1 MKMRRISAKTII
13 TAVSR
18 LCIDSNCKANKDLIS
33 LLKMTQQRE
42 RGKDRKVITA
52 ILKNVEIAECERIPI
67 CQDTGIAVVFLEIGN
82 NVKIDLGSYSS
93 VAGIVQEG
101 VRKGYKS
108 GYLRKSV
115 VESLSRINTGDNTPA
130 IVHEKIVAGDHLK
143 IKVLIKGFG
152 AENMAKTK
160 MLPPNAKECE
170 IKKFVLESIR
180 QASSNPCPPVIVGI
194 GIGGTMQKAASLAE
208 EALLEPVKSDTF
220 TSFSINSVIAKPKA
234 GVISRS
240 HSEALAEE
248 SLIKKLE
255 KELLREINK
264 LNIGPAGL
272 GGKTTALSVRIKTF
286 PTHIAGLP
294 VAVNISCWANRHKEI
309 TLNA

>member
-1 MKMRRISAKTII
+1 MRKISAKTII

-33 LLKMTQQRE
+33 LLRMTQQRE
-42 RGKDRKVITA
+42 QGKAKSVITA
-52 ILKNVEIAECERIPI
+52 ILKNVEIAACERIPI
-67 CQDTGIAVVFLEIGN
+67 CQDTGIAVVFLEIGDN
-82 NVKIDLGSYSS
+82 IKIDLGSYSS
-93 VAGIVQEG
+93 LDSIVQEG
-101 VRKGYKS
+101 VRKGYQD

-115 VESLSRINTGDNTPA
+115 VDSLSRINTGDNTPA
-130 IVHEKIVAGDHLK
+130 IIHEKIVSGTHLK

-160 MLPPNAKECE
+160 MLSPNAKEGE
-170 IKKFVLESIR
+170 IKKFVLDSIR

-208 EALLEPVKSDTF
+208 EALLENYELRITNYETKT
-220 TSFSINSVIAKPKA
+220 
-234 GVISRS
+234 RR
-240 HSEALAEE
+240 
-248 SLIKKLE
+248 LE

-309 TLNA
+309 TLSA